1 MHDDR
6 SLGEESIR
14 VLVADGSPIH
24 THLLADALKRD
35 SGLEVIAFDSN
46 SAGLTEAVK
55 IQHINVVV
63 INSTLDGQPG
73 RGFAVLRELRAAIPG
88 IRAVILMDSSTDEAV
103 LSAFCAGARAVFSKE
118 EPAQVLGR
126 CVRSVHQGQ
135 IWANGRELAVAIEAL
150 AAAPVVRAV
159 TANGMN
165 LLSKRELQV
174 VRSLAEGLTNREI
187 AERLKLS
194 QHTVKNYL
202 FRVFDK
208 LGVSSRVELLF
219 MTLSNAA
226 STEAHA
232 PYSAPGS
239 VPANSQDE
247 FAVFQKAAEAGLP
260 AAQLALSQMYW
271 ARRRDQQDLVQA
283 YTWYLIATE
292 RAAQTKELMIR
303 GMTAQEIDEAQRQA
317 NARLALSYSSSA
329 SAEAMPDVKPM
340 PLMKGAEQASA
351 AKRPAKTKEAYPQ

>member
-159 TANGMN
+159 SASGMN

-219 MTLSNAA
+219 MTLSNA
-226 STEAHA
+226 STQAHA
-232 PYSAPGS
+232 PHSGLGS
-239 VPANSQDE
+239 VPGSSQDE
-247 FAVFQKAAEAGLP
+247 FTLFQKAAEAGLP

-271 ARRRDQQDLVQA
+271 TRRRDSEDLVQA

-292 RAAQTKELMIR
+292 RAAQAKELMIR
-303 GMTAQEIDEAQRQA
+303 GMTAQQIDEAQRQA
-317 NARLALSYSSSA
+317 GARLAHLYSSSPP
-329 SAEAMPDVKPM
+329 AEAMAEVKPM

-351 AKRPAKTKEAYPQ
+351 AKRPAKAKEAYPQ